1 MTTIFTQ
8 LTPSWLDTLTPGE
21 WLAVFIVLA
30 IAINVAGHVY
40 SRHRKKGRHHFR
52 VKQSKQV
59 LRAIHGINSW
69 QQQLGYLRKINAY
82 TFEELILTSLA
93 AQGVKIQRNKRYS
106 NDGGIDGRATLDG
119 IPMLIQAKRY
129 QSFVSTQ
136 HVQDFVALCKQEH
149 CVGLFIH
156 TGRTPKAAF
165 EAVRGSHVVIVSGP
179 KLIELLTVPSMLR
192 NNGAGHHMGEETVEK
207 SEYRSAPNA

>member
-1 MTTIFTQ
+1 MTSSFTQ
-8 LTPSWLDTLTPGE
+8 FAPSWLASLTPGE
-21 WLAVFIVLA
+21 LISLFIVLA
-30 IAINVAGHVY
+30 ITVNVAGHFY
-40 SRHRKKGRHHFR
+40 SRRSNKGRHHFR
-52 VKQSKQV
+52 VKQSKKV
-59 LRAIHGINSW
+59 LKAIHGINSW

-136 HVQDFVALCKQEH
+136 HVKDFVTLCQQEH

-192 NNGAGHHMGEETVEK
+192 KSNPGAPVQDVLVEK
-207 SEYRSAPNA
+207 PK